1 MKQIYLTIALSF
13 PLLCSAQYCTSGGP
27 TSTADSQVLFVRLV
41 GQNDS
46 IRYNYSCPGIIGV
59 QNLTNLSTS
68 LIAGNAYQLSVQ
80 FGTCNGNYAGAGEAW
95 IDFDQNG
102 TFDPSESIGT
112 WQGVPPV
119 ALSVWNF
126 TVPLMAQNGATRM
139 RVTQQEQATSPPLDP
154 CASFTWGSVMDFTIN
169 ISGGVDCSAYPGD
182 ERTDAIPVTSFPYS
196 HTWNSSYCYSNQNY
210 VYPSPDVYYLVLP
223 SAQTAFINAS
233 LCGSS
238 YDTYISA
245 VDPQGNVLAYND
257 DDPACAPYSSI
268 TIPSAGQDSIYII
281 VEGWGNN
288 AGNYV
293 LNINQGF
300 VAVEENQLPQMKL
313 YPNPA
318 NNSCVIQNANNAIV
332 TIYDLTGK
340 SVMQIADYSGE
351 IINTTSLSEG
361 VYTVECI
368 SGINKSVQKLV
379 IAR

>member
-1 MKQIYLTIALSF
+1 MKHFYVTLALALPMIAN
-13 PLLCSAQYCTSGGP
+13 AQYCTSGGP
-27 TSTADSQVLFVRLV
+27 TSTADSQVLFVRMV

-46 IRYNYSCPGIIGV
+46 IRYNFPCPGLIGV

-68 LIAGNAYQLSVQ
+68 LIAGNTYQLSVQ

-102 TFDPSESIGT
+102 NFDQSESIGT
-112 WQGVPPV
+112 WSGVPPV
-119 ALSVWNF
+119 ALSVWTF
-126 TVPLMAQNGATRM
+126 TAPAQSQNGTTRM
-139 RVTQQEQATSPPLDP
+139 RVTQQEQGVVPLDP
-154 CASFTWGSVMDFTIN
+154 CASFTWGSVMDFSIN
-169 ISGGVDCSAYPGD
+169 ISGGIDCSAYPGD
-182 ERTDAIPVTSFPYS
+182 ERSDAIPVTTMPYT
-196 HTWNSSYCYSNQNY
+196 HTWNSSYCYSNHNY
-210 VYPSPDVYYLVLP
+210 VYPSPDVYYLVQP
-223 SAQTAFINAS
+223 SAQSAFINAT

-245 VDPQGNVLAYND
+245 IDPQGNVLAYND

-300 VAVEENQLPQMKL
+300 VGVEENSSPQLTL
-313 YPNPA
+313 FPNPA
-318 NNSCVIQNANNAIV
+318 SNSFNIKNANNASV
-332 TIYDLTGK
+332 VIYDLTGNA
-340 SVMQIADYSGE
+340 VMQMANYSGE
-351 IINTTSLSEG
+351 NINTATLADG

-368 SGINKSVQKLV
+368 SGNIKSIQKLV